1 MGKKTVI
8 EAGTIDEMAERLKSV
23 TPRDPAPGVTIK
35 KATIKDGLFL
45 AVKFEENTPSGTNSV
60 SKDCT
65 APIHDDLRKA
75 FQGLD
80 EHLAEI
86 CHQYNETG
94 AIDTENISCNGV
106 AFGGGNGDS
115 GGVTLIGSRHLDDG
129 NVVNL
134 TSPFKK
140 YSDGYSGMAELNELT
155 DTASAKSNYTC
166 SKASRNH
173 RNNNPCLKANNKL
186 KGSFNHGKESD
197 LGGH

>member
-155 DTASAKSNYTC
+155 DNAI
-166 SKASRNH
+166 REI
-173 RNNNPCLKANNKL
+173 KL
-186 KGSFNHGKESD
+186 YLFEGKQKPQEQQS
-197 LGGH
+197 LFEGEQQTEGEF